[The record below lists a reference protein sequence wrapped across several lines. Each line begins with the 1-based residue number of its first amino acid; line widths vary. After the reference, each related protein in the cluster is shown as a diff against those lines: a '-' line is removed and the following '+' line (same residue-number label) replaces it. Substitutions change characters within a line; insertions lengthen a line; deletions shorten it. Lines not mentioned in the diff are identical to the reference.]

1 MNTPHT
7 VQELQ
12 EIFDRLI
19 AETKEQLLQAKSAGE
34 LYLNFNDFKKL
45 RDRIKSTYCTIMGVQ
60 EVPKCI
66 SEACIKAL
74 SNILNRLPPLLVPT
88 GGVVPSPSLGSM
100 IKTAKNVAKHVAMP
114 AEAISA
120 ETEQILKEALHEAL
134 AQLGRSTG
142 EK

>member
-1 MNTPHT
+1 MKAPHT

-34 LYLNFNDFKKL
+34 QYLNFNDFKQL
-45 RDRIKSTYCTIMGVQ
+45 CNSIKSTYCTIMGGE
-60 EVPKCI
+60 EVPECI
-66 SEACIKAL
+66 SEACDKAL
-74 SNILNRLPPLLVPT
+74 SNILEYLPPLHT
-88 GGVVPSPSLGSM
+88 GGIVPFPSLGSM
-100 IKTAKNVAKHVAMP
+100 LKKGKHLIKHVAMP

-120 ETEQILKEALHEAL
+120 ETEKILKKALHEAL

>member
-1 MNTPHT
+1 MKAPHT

-34 LYLNFNDFKKL
+34 QYLNFNDFEKL
-45 RDRIKSTYCTIMGVQ
+45 CDSIKSTYCTIMGVE

-74 SNILNRLPPLLVPT
+74 SNILNCLSPLLT
-88 GGVVPSPSLGSM
+88 GGIVPFPSLGSM
-100 IKTAKNVAKHVAMP
+100 IKTAKNVVKHVVTP

-134 AQLGRSTG
+134 AQLGGSTG